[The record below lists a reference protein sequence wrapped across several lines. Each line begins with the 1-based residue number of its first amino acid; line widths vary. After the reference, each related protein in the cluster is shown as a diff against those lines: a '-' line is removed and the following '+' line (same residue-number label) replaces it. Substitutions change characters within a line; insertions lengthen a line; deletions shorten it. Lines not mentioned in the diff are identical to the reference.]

1 MKIELPNLKPY
12 EIVAEIINT
21 MIRIDR
27 AITMETYVVN
37 VVEHYREN
45 ILPEKQEIDFHV
57 GRDLKRDMESNTQI
71 IRRALDN
78 IYNIDSE
85 KIRFTSIMRITEL
98 KESLISVMIEPYKS
112 QCLHILM
119 SRYGR
124 VPMIISEAGDL
135 DDTELFIKLV
145 GKASNVVSGM
155 ANMMENGFLDPISVQ
170 QKPKMLSDMTDL
182 IQHIEETI
190 AVIDKKVTY

>member
-27 AITMETYVVN
+27 VITMETYVVN
-37 VVEHYREN
+37 VVEYYREN
-45 ILPEKQEIDFHV
+45 IIPEKQEIDFHI

-71 IRRALDN
+71 IRRALDG
-78 IYNIDSE
+78 IYNVDSE
-85 KIRFTSIMRITEL
+85 KIRFISIMRVIEL
-98 KESLISVMIEPYKS
+98 KESLISVMVEPYKT

-124 VPMIISEAGDL
+124 VPVIFSEASNL

-145 GKASNVVSGM
+145 GKASNVVAGM
-155 ANMMENGFLDPISVQ
+155 ADMIENGFLDPGNIKR
-170 QKPKMLSDMTDL
+170 KPKMLSDMTDL
-182 IQHIEETI
+182 IKHIEETI
-190 AVIDKKVTY
+190 AVIDKKVTC